1 MKTEKIVGLLCLFLT
16 VAWLTGC
23 QQNQKDSEKKL
34 NIILITVDA
43 LRADHLST
51 YGYQY
56 QTSPHIDKFAETSVL
71 FEYAYCTMPKT
82 SASIASLMTGLH
94 PFVHRTKPIRDTL
107 KKEPVTLAEA
117 LKMRGYF
124 TSAIVDNSNLS
135 KNFNFNRGFDQY
147 LQVWDKTIEKEE
159 STPYITQ
166 QILEFLSKN
175 QKKPFF
181 FWAHYIE
188 PHYPFLPPNQFIEKR
203 PEGRLLEKIGPKII
217 AGAQKFVKATSTEG
231 YFLSRYDGAVKYIDS
246 ELKKII
252 NLIFEKGYQ
261 ENSIIILTA
270 DHGEELGEHNYF
282 YNHGPLTFN
291 SSTRVPL
298 IIYRPNERSRRI
310 KYPVSLMDIY
320 PTLLRQ
326 AGLVPPY
333 EIQGV
338 NLFEKPQDRFL
349 FIQAYP
355 GSFAVVHER
364 YHLVRLEKSLGQE
377 LGLDRLYFFDLF
389 RDPYE
394 KKNIAHK
401 RKNLVEL
408 MDKAYLEFSYKY
420 EHIASTDKPEEEP
433 KLSKRELEQLK
444 TLGYIR

>member
-1 MKTEKIVGLLCLFLT
+1 VNIKKTISFLCLFLA

-23 QQNQKDSEKKL
+23 QQNLKEREKKL
-34 NIILITVDA
+34 NIILITIDA

-56 QTSPHIDKFAETSVL
+56 QTSPHIDKFAEKSVL
-71 FEYAYCTMPKT
+71 FEYAYCTTPKT

-94 PFVHRTKPIRDTL
+94 PFVHRTRPIRDTL

-188 PHYPFLPPNQFIEKR
+188 THYPFLPPQQFIEDR
-203 PEGRLLEKIGPKII
+203 PEGRLLQNIEPKII
-217 AGAQKFVKATSTEG
+217 AGAQRFVRATSTEG

-246 ELKKII
+246 ELEKII
-252 NLIFEKGYQ
+252 DLIYEKGYQ
-261 ENSIIILTA
+261 KNSIIIVTA

-298 IIYRPNERSRRI
+298 IIYWPNIRSRRI
-310 KYPVSLMDIY
+310 KQPVSLMDIY

-333 EIQGV
+333 DIQGV
-338 NLFEKPQDRFL
+338 DLFEKPQNRFL

-355 GSFAVVHER
+355 GSFAVVSER

-377 LGLDRLYFFDLF
+377 LGLEGLYFFDLL

-394 KKNIAHK
+394 EKNIAYK

-408 MDKAYLEFSYKY
+408 MDKAYLDFYKKY
-420 EHIASTDKPEEEP
+420 ESIASHDKPEEEP
-433 KLSKRELEQLK
+433 KLSPRELEQLK